1 MRKQT
6 DYTPVALYARVSSD
20 RQDVDLSVA
29 AQLRA
34 LREHARKNDYIVVRE
49 YVDEAE
55 SGRIADR
62 PEFSKMIDAAS
73 KAEAPFKEILVWKFS
88 RFTRKREHAVAFKS
102 LLRRKGVRVVS
113 ITEQA
118 DDSPTGKLLEGIIE
132 SVDEFYSEN
141 LAQEV
146 LRGMREAASRGF
158 WVSSYSPFGY
168 NRVMVQDGAKKRP
181 TLVPDSDASRI
192 VKRIF
197 DMAEAGN
204 GMVAITST
212 LNDEGILSPRGK
224 LWGKTSVHAILVNEA
239 YTGTLVWGTNSK
251 DSAEPV
257 RVEKA
262 FPAII
267 TKAQFGRVGKL
278 MRSRAPKRS
287 HPRRVGST
295 YMLSGLLKCKAC
307 NRALSG
313 QDAKSGQFAYYV
325 CQSIMKRGKD
335 ACHTPRL
342 NARRFEEMIVEKIR
356 SSILTDGS
364 ITELVKVVDEQMD
377 GIAGEQRKRLKTI
390 EDELEDVKRRLGA
403 IWNAIETSDID
414 ISDASDRIKEHRE
427 RKERLEDAAADARAI
442 LSERRAHLDD
452 VDTIAAYARDMKD
465 FLEESELTE
474 RRAFIESFVKEI
486 MVIPGDALIRYT
498 VPMPNDS
505 FLGGRV
511 TEKVALDDAVLST
524 VHVSPPTGTV
534 DSTEPFSAISS
545 AFMPGAGLS
554 SGMGT
559 V

>member
-1 MRKQT
+1 MSNRH

-34 LREHARKNDYIVVRE
+34 LRDHARKNDYIIVRE

-181 TLVPDSDASRI
+181 TLVPDQDASRI

-204 GMVAITST
+204 GMVAITSA

-251 DSAEPV
+251 DNAEPV

-427 RKERLEDAAADARAI
+427 RKERLEDAAEDARAI

-498 VPMPNDS
+498 VPMPGDG

-524 VHVSPPTGTV
+524 VHVSPQEGTRTIRE
-534 DSTEPFSAISS
+534 DYR
-545 AFMPGAGLS
+545 S
-554 SGMGT
+554 SGS
-559 V
+559 